1 MGHLIPAGTGLP
13 AYRKL
18 RIDTLGAE
26 MEKLSLEEAA
36 ERIEGVAAPTPEL
49 AGEGSDAPT
58 EEMVAEDPNAPA
70 SAAEEAPIGDEEEA
84 G

>member
-26 MEKLSLEEAA
+26 MEKLSPEEAA
-36 ERIEGVAAPTPEL
+36 ERIEGVALPTPEL
-49 AGEGSDAPT
+49 SNEQSEANQAVPEADGVEAET
-58 EEMVAEDPNAPA
+58 ETTEKP
-70 SAAEEAPIGDEEEA
+70 EEEA
-84 G
+84 S